1 VNNVIDNLAA
11 LGRRRLVLLGLTGLG
26 VLLAVGL
33 GLGVAMAPTYRPL
46 VTDATAAAGAQISS
60 ELERAG
66 LRPRV
71 SPDGTMISVPEA
83 DIAQARMALA
93 EAGLP
98 PADTAGWALFDNVS
112 AIGMNSFL
120 QRINRLRALEGELTR
135 SIKSMDVVEDAR
147 VHLVLPERETFS
159 QERPEASASVI
170 VRTRRGQ
177 VMERRQALAIRSLV
191 AAAVPDL
198 APGRVTVLSATG
210 QTILAEDGTETGIGD
225 AQLQIEERLRRNIE
239 SILGAHVGPENVR
252 VRVTAE
258 LDSTRR
264 VVVQESFDPEQ
275 AVPRTITSS
284 SEESQSRDADPGA
297 VDVANNLVAVEPAGG
312 GGSSSESRSRQSEE
326 RQFSIGSVRSEQ
338 VTEAGGIKRLTV
350 AAVVNGSWDGET
362 YTERSPQEL
371 ERLASLVRTAAG
383 IDQAR
388 GDLVTVESFRFAGDM
403 ALLDN
408 ETGGLS
414 ELLALHL
421 GTVLRA
427 LSGLAAVALVLLLA
441 VRPALRHLAGPR
453 EAEVGGGLPALG
465 APGEAPMAMALAGPM
480 AMGSAFADSPG
491 LSDGAPGEGEAE
503 GDFVS
508 FSSFSGNVMRQ
519 YVDDFSR
526 LVETEPEASMRTI
539 RAWINQKG

>member
-1 VNNVIDNLAA
+1 MKNVIENLSA
-11 LGRRRLVLLGLTGLG
+11 LGRKRLIILALTGLG
-26 VLLAVGL
+26 VLLTIGVGL
-33 GLGVAMAPTYRPL
+33 SIAMAPTYRPL
-46 VTDATAAAGAQISS
+46 VTDATAATSSQIFN

-66 LRPRV
+66 FAPRV
-71 SPDGTMISVPEA
+71 SSDGTVISLPEA
-83 DIAQARMALA
+83 DIPQARMALA

-98 PADTAGWALFDNVS
+98 AADTAGWALFDNVS

-120 QRINRLRALEGELTR
+120 QRVNRLRALEGELTR
-135 SIKSMDVVEDAR
+135 SIESLDIVEDAR

-159 QERPEASASVI
+159 QERPDASASVI
-170 VRTRRGQ
+170 VRTRPGR

-198 APGRVTVLSATG
+198 DPGRVTVLSASG
-210 QTILAEDGTETGIGD
+210 QTILAEEGTEVGIGD
-225 AQLQIEERLRRNIE
+225 AQLEIEERLRRNIE
-239 SILGAHVGPENVR
+239 SILGAHVGAENVR

-264 VVVQESFDPEQ
+264 VVVQESFDPETS
-275 AVPRTITSS
+275 VPRSITST
-284 SEESQSRDADPGA
+284 SEESQSKDTDPGA
-297 VDVANNLVAVEPAGG
+297 IDVANNLATVNPGGNGG
-312 GGSSSESRSRQSEE
+312 GSSESRSRQSEE

-350 AAVVNGSWDGET
+350 AAVVNGVWDGTT

-371 ERLASLVRTAAG
+371 ERLAALVRTAAG
-383 IDQAR
+383 IDQSR
-388 GDLVTVESFRFAGDM
+388 GDMVTVESFRFAENL
-403 ALLDN
+403 ALL
-408 ETGGLS
+408 EGEAGGLS

-421 GTVLRA
+421 GTIVRA
-427 LSGLAAVALVLLLA
+427 LIGLAAVSLVLLLA
-441 VRPALRHLAGPR
+441 VRPALKQLSLPSEL
-453 EAEVGGGLPALG
+453 EASSDLPALG
-465 APGEAPMAMALAGPM
+465 AFGEEPMAMAVAGPM
-480 AMGSAFADSPG
+480 ALGNTFSVPDSAGFGDVAQN
-491 LSDGAPGEGEAE
+491 EE
-503 GDFVS
+503 DFVS